1 MFLKAFGAFVTLFIG
16 ASAAA
21 QQAQAPLTVQQL
33 LAAGFDLKSVVVIN
47 APCGNQPATAN
58 QACTREIYF
67 FQSQRRDIL
76 VRCELGA
83 WNGQPRSDC
92 RRIG

>member
-1 MFLKAFGAFVTLFIG
+1 MLVRVFGAFLFLGFSTI
-16 ASAAA
+16 AAA

-47 APCGNQPATAN
+47 APCGTQAATAN

-76 VRCELGA
+76 VRCELGT
-83 WNGQPRSDC
+83 WNGQPRTDC

>member
-1 MFLKAFGAFVTLFIG
+1 LLS
-16 ASAAA
+16 ASAGA
-21 QQAQAPLTVQQL
+21 QQPQAPLTVQQL
-33 LAAGFDLKSVVVIN
+33 LAAAFDLKSAVVIN
-47 APCGNQPATAN
+47 AACGNQPALAN

-67 FQSQRRDIL
+67 FQSQRKDIL

-83 WNGQPRSDC
+83 WNGQPRTDC